1 MAYGDEFYEKT
12 AMMGRNFIGFQKMR
26 MAAGARV
33 RRFREEEQSKEL
45 IQVQLDYI
53 KVLTKDEKRLL
64 KDIVTLYEDS
74 QLWAWCQRV
83 KGLGPMAAAT
93 FVSYINPYKMTLADG
108 TISPTAGKSK
118 AYMGLVPDATLRAG
132 KTAKFNPGARG
143 RMYVVTTNVI
153 RAQDEY
159 YAGLYYQ
166 KKAYYEGIMGDYL
179 EHPEKCPRYVD
190 CIKKLQ
196 GAAVKRATRD
206 KTKPV
211 NVKKPSCKG
220 HIDNMAKRWL
230 SGLLVSH
237 ATEIICREEGL
248 DTSAFKAHRGYIPVP
263 PY

>member
-1 MAYGDEFYEKT
+1 MWTDFTIQSDGFSRFIIRDAG
-12 AMMGRNFIGFQKMR
+12 MRSQQSGRL
-26 MAAGARV
+26 V
-33 RRFREEEQSKEL
+33 
-45 IQVQLDYI
+45 
-53 KVLTKDEKRLL
+53 
-64 KDIVTLYEDS
+64 
-74 QLWAWCQRV
+74 QRV
-83 KGLGPMAAAT
+83 LEIETYRMFALLGLPYAMQAAPSLNAIENELAILVAAMVET
-93 FVSYINPYKMTLADG
+93 DADKARGDDGASEQALLDRITRLAARIEKLSLDNSYRFSA
-108 TISPTAGKSK
+108 SK
-118 AYMGLVPDATLRAG
+118 AYMGLIPNASLQAG

-166 KKAYYEGIMGDYL
+166 KKGYYEGIMGDYL

-190 CIKKLQ
+190 CMKKLQ
-196 GAAVKRATRD
+196 GAAVKRAARD

-248 DTSAFKAHRGYIPVP
+248 DTSAFKAHRGYIPVS